1 MRGLIAVVVYEP
13 EYGCS
18 TLMRPLLL
26 LKKLPEAVLVARTSI
41 VGAAVRLMLVL
52 ADRDRSAAI

>member
-13 EYGCS
+13 EYGDS
-18 TLMRPLLL
+18 MLMRPLLL
-26 LKKLPEAVLVARTSI
+26 LKKLLEAVLVARTSI